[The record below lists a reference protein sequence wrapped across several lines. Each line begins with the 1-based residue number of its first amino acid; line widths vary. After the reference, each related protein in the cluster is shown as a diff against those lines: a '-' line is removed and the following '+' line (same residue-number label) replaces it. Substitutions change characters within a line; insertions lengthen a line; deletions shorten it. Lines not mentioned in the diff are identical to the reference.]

1 VVANARVNA
10 IQERTAAMYYVPL
23 DQAQRLGLSQ
33 SRMLFLKTRRD
44 PAGQI
49 PEVRRA
55 FLSLGANLPLPQV
68 RTFQSQMASE
78 IQPWRLGASMF
89 GVFGVLAL
97 LVAAIGLYSVMS
109 YAVVQRTREF
119 GIRSALGA
127 SSPQIVR
134 AVMRDGL
141 GLVVIGI
148 AGGAAVALLLG
159 RLLEP
164 LLYQTSP
171 RDPLVL
177 AGVIGTLLVASV
189 AAVLLPAR
197 RATRVDPVVA
207 LRAD

>member
-1 VVANARVNA
+1 
-10 IQERTAAMYYVPL
+10 
-23 DQAQRLGLSQ
+23 
-33 SRMLFLKTRRD
+33 
-44 PAGQI
+44 
-49 PEVRRA
+49 
-55 FLSLGANLPLPQV
+55 
-68 RTFQSQMASE
+68 MASE

-127 SSPQIVR
+127 SSRQIVR
-134 AVMRDGL
+134 AVVRDGL
-141 GLVVIGI
+141 GLVLAGI
-148 AGGAAVALLLG
+148 AGGVAIALLLG

-164 LLYQTSP
+164 LLYQTSS

-177 AGVIGTLLVASV
+177 AGVIATLLVASL